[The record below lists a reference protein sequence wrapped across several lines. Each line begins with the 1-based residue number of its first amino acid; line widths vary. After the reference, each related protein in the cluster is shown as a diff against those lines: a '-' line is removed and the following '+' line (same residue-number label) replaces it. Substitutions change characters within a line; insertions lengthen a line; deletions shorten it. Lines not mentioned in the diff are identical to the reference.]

1 MKVLV
6 VDDSYVVRYSMT
18 KALEKAGITAVTQ
31 ASNGEEAVAK
41 CLKDTFDLVMMD
53 YHMPKM
59 SGVEAVKNI
68 RAAGFRMPVIMVTT
82 EIEKTHVLKALQS
95 GANNY
100 IVKPFTD
107 QMVIDK
113 IKETFLKLTKRK

>member
-6 VDDSYVVRYSMT
+6 VDDSYVVRYSMD
-18 KALEKAGITAVTQ
+18 KALKKAGITDVTQ
-31 ASNGEEAVAK
+31 AANGEEAVRKFLAGK
-41 CLKDTFDLVMMD
+41 FDLEMMD

-59 SGVEAVKNI
+59 GGVEAVKEI
-68 RAAGFRMPVIMVTT
+68 RAMGSKVPIIMVTT
-82 EIEKTHVLKALQS
+82 EIEKTHILKALQA
-95 GANNY
+95 GASNY

-113 IKETFLKLTKRK
+113 IKETFLRMTKRK

>member
-6 VDDSYVVRYSMT
+6 VDDSYVVRYSMD
-18 KALEKAGITAVTQ
+18 KALKKAGITDVTQ
-31 ASNGEEAVAK
+31 AANGEEAVRKFLAGK
-41 CLKDTFDLVMMD
+41 FDLVMMD

-59 SGVEAVKNI
+59 GGVEAVKEI
-68 RAAGFRMPVIMVTT
+68 RATGSKVPIIMVTT
-82 EIEKTHVLKALQS
+82 EIEKTHILKALQA
-95 GANNY
+95 GASNY

-113 IKETFLKLTKRK
+113 IKETFLRMTKRK